1 VGYLL
6 FVVVVSIV
14 GITIVVR
21 KTRRPASMEAGIEEF
36 SRTMQALGRARRR
49 TLGRGRTR

>member
-1 VGYLL
+1 MGYLL

-21 KTRRPASMEAGIEEF
+21 KTRRPASTEAGIEEF
-36 SRTMQALGRARRR
+36 SRTLSALRRARRR
-49 TLGRGRTR
+49 LRS